1 MGIFDAWKNRQRK
14 AFVER
19 AEGLAGSIQ
28 MEIAKHAYGMLVD
41 RHGDERA
48 YEIAAGITNYVCRF
62 GYVNPQNSNDKDL
75 LTLCDT
81 ERSGVLRSF
90 EGTFKTNATGALI
103 LLGAAWAVD
112 HAKFK
117 AHLSLLAREGFA
129 TVGSEAPDVSRELPE
144 TDLAYMYEVALL
156 GDSNA

>member
-90 EGTFKTNATGALI
+90 EGTFKTQSETKLGGLI
-103 LLGAAWAVD
+103 LNFLDPTIAVTFWNAD
-112 HAKFK
+112 PRSVAIGVPIE
-117 AHLSLLAREGFA
+117 SL
-129 TVGSEAPDVSRELPE
+129 
-144 TDLAYMYEVALL
+144 
-156 GDSNA
+156 